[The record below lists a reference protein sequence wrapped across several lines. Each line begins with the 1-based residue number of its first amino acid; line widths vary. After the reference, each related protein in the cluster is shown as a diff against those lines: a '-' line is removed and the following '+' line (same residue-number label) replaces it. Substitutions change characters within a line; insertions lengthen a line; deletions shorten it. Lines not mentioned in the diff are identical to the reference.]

1 MFVGR
6 HERQLDP
13 KGRVA
18 LPSTYRGR
26 FEPRCYLAF
35 GLDGCIDVLTAEGF
49 EEVAHEMLE
58 RVKRGEVSRA
68 HQRALAATM
77 VEAQLDAQGRLTLD
91 KELRDFAGLE
101 VGSSV
106 TVAGS
111 FDRVEIWNPATYEQ
125 QTTEGGALIKG
136 AARTT
141 EARPGQYA

>member
-35 GLDGCIDVLTAEGF
+35 GLDGCIDVLTVSGF

-68 HQRALAATM
+68 QQRALAATM

-91 KELRDFAGLE
+91 KVLRDFAGLE
-101 VGSSV
+101 SGNPVV
-106 TVAGS
+106 VAGS
-111 FDRVEIWNPATYEQ
+111 FDRVEIWSPATYAR
-125 QTTEGGALIKG
+125 QTAEGGAQIKSPHPTT
-136 AARTT
+136 AAP
-141 EARPGQYA
+141 PGQYA